1 MSDEKTEAAKAEVHR
16 LLEANFIEP
25 VAYPTWLSN
34 VVMVQKK
41 SGKWRMCIDFTSLNK
56 ACPKDN
62 FPLPR
67 IDKIVDSA
75 AECEVMSLL
84 DCFSGY
90 QQIYM
95 TEEDKASTSFITPF
109 GMYHFIRMPEGL
121 KNVGSTFSRLTKTV
135 LESQVGRNIFT
146 HVDDII
152 VACKNKEDHLAD
164 LTETF
169 ANMRDARL
177 RLNPEK
183 CVFGV
188 RKGKILGYLV
198 SHHGIEANP
207 TKIQAIINMTPPQ
220 STRDVQRLTGRLA
233 ALNRL
238 ISKSTE
244 RSLPFLKTLRGAK
257 DFVWGPE
264 QAAAFASLKQHLSD
278 LAILTS
284 PDPSLPLLL
293 YIAASP
299 YAVSAALVQEQN
311 KEGTTRQ
318 CPVYYVS
325 KVLTAS
331 KCNMTELEKISYA
344 VVMASRKLRHYFE
357 AFKVRVTSD
366 RGLGELFRNP
376 EASVRIAKW
385 AAELSGYH
393 IIFEPR
399 ITIKSQVLADFIVDW
414 TRPITQQDE
423 PTEKVWTIHYDGAW
437 CHVGAGAAAVITS
450 PTWVKHRYTTRLS
463 FTLESDRCTN
473 NVAEYEAVILGL
485 RKLRALGV
493 TTCIIK
499 TDSKVVAGQ
508 VEKEYSAKDLALM
521 QNLTAVRSLE
531 RQFKGFT
538 LQHVDRARNE
548 EVDAL
553 AKAAARGEAL
563 PSDMFYH
570 VIGTPAVRSPEGLQI
585 TNDSEGHRI
594 VNLIMTEDWRAPI
607 TLFLQGYYHP
617 SDVNEAKRLKHRSQ
631 DFAIIEGQP
640 YKKGVSQPMLKCVTK
655 TKGIQILRE
664 VHSGT
669 CGSHSGPRALAA
681 KVIRQGFY

>member
-1 MSDEKTEAAKAEVHR
+1 
-16 LLEANFIEP
+16 
-25 VAYPTWLSN
+25 
-34 VVMVQKK
+34 
-41 SGKWRMCIDFTSLNK
+41 
-56 ACPKDN
+56 
-62 FPLPR
+62 
-67 IDKIVDSA
+67 
-75 AECEVMSLL
+75 
-84 DCFSGY
+84 
-90 QQIYM
+90 M
-95 TEEDKASTSFITPF
+95 T
-109 GMYHFIRMPEGL
+109 EGL
-121 KNVGSTFSRLTKTV
+121 KNVGSTFSHLTKTV

-146 HVDDII
+146 YVDDIV
-152 VACKNKEDHLAD
+152 VASKNKEDHLTD

-169 ANMRDARL
+169 ANIRDARL

-188 RKGKILGYLV
+188 RQGKILGYLV

-233 ALNRL
+233 ALNRF

-244 RSLPFLKTLRGAK
+244 RSLPFLKTLSGAK
-257 DFVWGPE
+257 DFAWGPE

-311 KEGTTRQ
+311 REGTTRQ

-325 KVLTAS
+325 EVLTAS

-344 VVMASRKLRHYFE
+344 VVMASCKLRHYFE

-366 RGLGELFRNP
+366 RGLGELVRNP

-399 ITIKSQVLADFIVDW
+399 TTIKSQVLADFIVDW

-423 PTEKVWTIHYDGAW
+423 PAEKVWTIHCDGAW
-437 CHVGAGAAAVITS
+437 CHAGAGAAAVITS
-450 PTWVKHRYTTRLS
+450 PIGVKHRYAARLS
-463 FTLESDRCTN
+463 FALESDRCTN
-473 NVAEYEAVILGL
+473 NVAEYEAIILGL

-508 VEKEYSAKDLALM
+508 VEKEYSAKDPTLM
-521 QNLTAVRSLE
+521 QYLTAVRGLE

-548 EVDAL
+548 EDDAL
-553 AKAAARGEAL
+553 TKAAARGEAL
-563 PSDMFYH
+563 PSDVFYH
-570 VIGTPAVRSPEGLQI
+570 VIGTPAIRSPEGLQI
-585 TNDSEGHRI
+585 TNDTEGHRI
-594 VNLIMTEDWRAPI
+594 VN
-607 TLFLQGYYHP
+607 
-617 SDVNEAKRLKHRSQ
+617 
-631 DFAIIEGQP
+631 
-640 YKKGVSQPMLKCVTK
+640 
-655 TKGIQILRE
+655 
-664 VHSGT
+664 HST
-669 CGSHSGPRALAA
+669 SS
-681 KVIRQGFY
+681 